1 MKANELPIN
10 NFLQSPSVQFVI
22 PVYQRN
28 YDWTT
33 SQCSQLANDIINVE
47 KEDRG
52 THFIGSIVFI
62 HEGAYSTSEVKELVI
77 IDGQQRLTTINILY
91 VALYRFAKENN
102 LDKDAEML
110 YNMFLVNQYVQNE
123 SSKLKLKQTDV
134 NSLAFKSIL
143 NSTENQFSSYSN
155 VIENFNF
162 FKDLINSEN
171 FHTIINGIKRL
182 IFVEISLERDKD
194 DPQRIFE
201 SLNSTGLDLS
211 QSDLI
216 RNFILMDLVPKEQ
229 NKIFNNIW
237 SPIEENARDL
247 TKQRSLVSSYI
258 RDYLT
263 LKSKKIPNK
272 NKVYVEFK
280 KKYADY
286 SDDDFNQEL
295 EFIKLLSSH
304 YKKFINPNTENDPE
318 IRRELQYISRLEIN
332 VAYPF
337 LLQVFEDYENGIIEK
352 YDLIKV
358 LKLIQSFT
366 WRRFVV
372 GLPTNALNKIF
383 MALYSDIDHE
393 DYYESLAVS
402 LAKKKGSSRFPTNQD
417 IETSLKEKDLY
428 NIQSKNRNYMFE
440 MLENYNNREYVD
452 TANEKITIEHIF
464 PRNPNEDWQDILSNY
479 ELNDFKD
486 KYLNTIGNLTLSGN
500 NGALSNK
507 GFKEKKNMN
516 INGGEQGYV
525 FSRMWLNDYLKS
537 IDTWSTV
544 EYLDRQKIIYERFL
558 KIWEYP
564 DVDLSKFDVYDEEN
578 IFDVEDPTNKK
589 LQYFIFENSKVEAY
603 DITEL
608 YMYVMNELFERNA
621 QLLLD
626 ADAGYYF
633 KIQKEES
640 NLRSAKHLK
649 NGYSVECG
657 MNSHNKFK
665 ILRKILSLFNIDDL
679 SVKLVPYDDAE
690 TSDRFTIRKT
700 FWKELLSKLSDT
712 NLYSNTSPSKA
723 NWLNSGSGISGIP
736 YTLTITA
743 KYASIQ
749 LTIER
754 VSKQENKLIYARFL
768 ENKTQIELRFGDKL
782 IWEEMLDKK
791 TSRVKFMIDNVN
803 LYNKDD
809 WSKLIDFFTTNLPK
823 FEQAL
828 SPEID
833 KLKSVKW

>member
-1 MKANELPIN
+1 
-10 NFLQSPSVQFVI
+10 
-22 PVYQRN
+22 
-28 YDWTT
+28 
-33 SQCSQLANDIINVE
+33 
-47 KEDRG
+47 
-52 THFIGSIVFI
+52 
-62 HEGAYSTSEVKELVI
+62 
-77 IDGQQRLTTINILY
+77 
-91 VALYRFAKENN
+91 
-102 LDKDAEML
+102 
-110 YNMFLVNQYVQNE
+110 
-123 SSKLKLKQTDV
+123 
-134 NSLAFKSIL
+134 
-143 NSTENQFSSYSN
+143 
-155 VIENFNF
+155 
-162 FKDLINSEN
+162 
-171 FHTIINGIKRL
+171 
-182 IFVEISLERDKD
+182 
-194 DPQRIFE
+194 
-201 SLNSTGLDLS
+201 
-211 QSDLI
+211 
-216 RNFILMDLVPKEQ
+216 
-229 NKIFNNIW
+229 
-237 SPIEENARDL
+237 
-247 TKQRSLVSSYI
+247 
-258 RDYLT
+258 
-263 LKSKKIPNK
+263 
-272 NKVYVEFK
+272 
-280 KKYADY
+280 
-286 SDDDFNQEL
+286 
-295 EFIKLLSSH
+295 
-304 YKKFINPNTENDPE
+304 
-318 IRRELQYISRLEIN
+318 
-332 VAYPF
+332 
-337 LLQVFEDYENGIIEK
+337 
-352 YDLIKV
+352 
-358 LKLIQSFT
+358 
-366 WRRFVV
+366 
-372 GLPTNALNKIF
+372 
-383 MALYSDIDHE
+383 
-393 DYYESLAVS
+393 
-402 LAKKKGSSRFPTNQD
+402 
-417 IETSLKEKDLY
+417 
-428 NIQSKNRNYMFE
+428 MFE

-464 PRNPNEDWQDILSNY
+464 PRNPNEDWLDILSND
-479 ELNDFKD
+479 ELNNFKD

-507 GFKEKKNMN
+507 GFIEKRDMN

-525 FSRMWLNDYLKS
+525 YSRMWLNDYLKS
-537 IDTWSTV
+537 IDAWTTG
-544 EYLDRQKIIYERFL
+544 EYFERQKIIYERFL

-564 DVDLSKFDVYDEEN
+564 DVDLSKFDIYDEEN

-640 NLRSAKHLK
+640 NLRSAKYLK
-649 NGYSVECG
+649 NGYFIECG

-736 YTLTITA
+736 YTLIITA

-754 VSKQENKLIYARFL
+754 ASKQENKLIFARFL

-782 IWEEMLDKK
+782 IWEEMPDKK

-833 KLKSVKW
+833 KLKSIKW